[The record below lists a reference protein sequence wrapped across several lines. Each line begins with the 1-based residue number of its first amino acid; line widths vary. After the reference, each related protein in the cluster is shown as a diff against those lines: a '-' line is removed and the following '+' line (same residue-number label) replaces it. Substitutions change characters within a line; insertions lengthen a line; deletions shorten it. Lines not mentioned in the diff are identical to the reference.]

1 MKKICKSFVIVIT
14 ILFLICPCC
23 FAETDFKKQ
32 IKSEDGST
40 FEKIIAGMIGGIAQT
55 VFDFATS
62 DTANVGFKDYDE
74 LIFNQAN
81 TDDTLSPFSQEIWD
95 KIMTWYKIIGVVSE
109 ILILIATILLAYK
122 IITCNSNTAKKNE
135 AKDNIMRLITGALI
149 IAFFPM
155 FIRFLLFINNSLV
168 KLLVKSANSGIDG
181 LLGESMITSIKTGNA
196 ITTAIVISMF
206 IYLFL
211 KLNIKFIIRQFT
223 LIVFSIFTPISV
235 SLWIINKNSTA
246 ISIWIGQIL
255 INVFMQF
262 IYCFLFLIYLTFLP
276 SGAGWAVS
284 LIWAMMILPL
294 AETLQN
300 SLQNLTSRIAGIDN
314 EQMSGRAL
322 GLGAAV
328 GYSFG
333 AIKEQF
339 KSPND
344 NNSLTQGTNNSFINR
359 VKSFINPQSNTT
371 YENNYKDTDGPI
383 RDIVY
388 ESKGIKKLRNDSPNK
403 DSSSKISKVVS
414 TGGKLVGG
422 YLSLGK
428 NMVEGDFSSEKA
440 NKTKYKKN
448 VNTLQNTSYINIL
461 KDNEQQKNEGDKNE
475 PKK

>member
-1 MKKICKSFVIVIT
+1 MKKIYKSFVIIIT
-14 ILFLICPCC
+14 ILFLVCPCC
-23 FAETDFKKQ
+23 LAKTDFKKQ

-74 LIFNQAN
+74 LIFNQTN

-95 KIMTWYKIIGVVSE
+95 KITSWYKIIGVVSE

-122 IITCNSNTAKKNE
+122 IITCNNNTVKKNE
-135 AKDNIMRLITGALI
+135 AKENIMRLITGALI

-155 FIRFLLFINNSLV
+155 FLRFLLFINNSLV

-284 LIWAMMILPL
+284 LIWSMMILPL

-328 GYSFG
+328 GYSLG

-339 KSPND
+339 KSSND
-344 NNSLTQGTNNSFINR
+344 NINNNSFTQGNNNSFVNR
-359 VKSFINPQSNTT
+359 VKSFINPHSNITF
-371 YENNYKDTDGPI
+371 ENSYKDDDCPI
-383 RDIVY
+383 KNIVY
-388 ESKGIKKLRNDSPNK
+388 ENKKLKNDSPKKNNP
-403 DSSSKISKVVS
+403 SKISKVVS

-440 NKTKYKKN
+440 NKTKHKKS
-448 VNTLQNTSYINIL
+448 VNNLQNTSYINIL
-461 KDNEQQKNEGDKNE
+461 KDSEQQENEGDNNE
-475 PKK
+475 LKK